1 MKLPTPQFGFI
12 FAGVAGI
19 ALLTACSSTVNTV
32 ERAAPVGQRQMVNDK
47 RIITDAG
54 LNRAV
59 RIVGVNETPGE
70 FLKIQIEVLNTTGS
84 LKSFNYRFEWFDA
97 NGMQVNATSAPYLP
111 RQLEGRESLFIS
123 AIAPTPTAKDFRVKL
138 IDSAP

>member
-1 MKLPTPQFGFI
+1 MRLLLPQFGFLCASLSLL
-12 FAGVAGI
+12 AGCV
-19 ALLTACSSTVNTV
+19 STVNTV
-32 ERAAPVGQRQMVNDK
+32 ERAAPIGQRQMVNDK

-59 RIVGVNETPGE
+59 RIIAVNETPGE
-70 FLKIQIEVLNTTGS
+70 FLKVQVEVLNTTHS

-97 NGMQVNATSAPYLP
+97 NGMQVNTSASTYLP
-111 RQLEGRESLFIS
+111 RQIEGKESLFLS
-123 AIAPTPTAKDFRVKL
+123 AMAPTPTARDFRLKL

>member
-1 MKLPTPQFGFI
+1 MKLSSCPPSCLL
-12 FAGVAGI
+12 VGI
-19 ALLTACSSTVNTV
+19 ATACLFTACTTVNTV

-59 RIVGVNETPGE
+59 RIVGVNEVPGE
-70 FLKIQIEVLNTTGS
+70 FLKIQVELLNSTSS

-97 NGMQVNATSAPYLP
+97 NGVLVHTPTSTYIS
-111 RQLEGRESLFIS
+111 RQIEGKESIFIS
-123 AIAPTPTAKDFRVKL
+123 AVSPVASAKDFRLKL
-138 IDSAP
+138 IESTR